1 MWTSAFEVGDIT
13 FCAAAHADRRL
24 PRGRHENVLVGGH
37 RAQKARAAETPEIAR
52 GLRHRGAGA
61 AARERGKGPGA
72 RTACGGRVQ
81 RRLAEGADG
90 KVSDSAGHHFGT
102 SRAVFEISQ

>member
-1 MWTSAFEVGDIT
+1 MMGKALLGTT
-13 FCAAAHADRRL
+13 AHADRRL
-24 PRGRHENVLVGGH
+24 PRNRHENVPVSGH
-37 RAQKARAAETPEIAR
+37 RAQKVRGAETPEFAR

-90 KVSDSAGHHFGT
+90 KVSGGVGHHFGT